1 MSPSEPA
8 RVAPPR
14 AALPGVTTIAMT
26 AKPSLPSRPLALVLT
41 GATLGLAVAGCGA
54 SDKSATTTGAGAG
67 RVTTQA
73 SVAEPTKA
81 VFVAKA
87 NAVCEA
93 TNGPLT
99 ATALKLATHRTRAE
113 AAHIVSGTFIPE
125 IQAQLSRIQAL
136 GTPAGGEA
144 TIATMDQ
151 LLAGDIA
158 KITKDPAL
166 AGAAAF
172 HDFAQVAHRYG
183 LTACAPLS

>member
-1 MSPSEPA
+1 M
-8 RVAPPR
+8 PR
-14 AALPGVTTIAMT
+14 ARGAVTALPLHELTRIAMT
-26 AKPSLPSRPLALVLT
+26 AKPSLLSRPLVIVLAGAAL
-41 GATLGLAVAGCGA
+41 ACAASGCGGGAKNTAAGA
-54 SDKSATTTGAGAG
+54 SGAGQSG
-67 RVTTQA
+67 TQA
-73 SVAEPTKA
+73 AVAEPSKA

-87 NAVCEA
+87 NAICEA

-99 ATALKLATHRTRAE
+99 ATALKLATQRSPAE
-113 AAHIVSGTFIPE
+113 AAHIVAGTFIPE
-125 IQAQLSRIQAL
+125 IKAQLGRIRAL
-136 GTPAGGEA
+136 GTPAGGEV

-158 KITKDPAL
+158 KITKHPSL